1 MPKLVNNGSGDL
13 VGAMQIDNGFGV
25 GMDPGLWKPYWA
37 PRKSD
42 GKLIKVCTLNTGRS
56 ETRKDKE
63 GRVVTNKY
71 GTTIEDPITEVV
83 EVSDIIDNCPDAPV
97 EVLNATTLSK
107 DQWVRFDTR
116 VQVAARKRLSVW
128 GDLMSRVPY
137 GALDGMSSS
146 LIQYETLTD
155 DGTAYVD
162 MDGTTEGTDDESHF
176 QLEGLPL
183 PLTHSDFAL
192 KKRFLKISRKS
203 GTPVDTTRAEQAAR
217 RVAETVEKTA
227 LGTITG
233 LTYGDGASYGATP
246 VVSGFTNHA
255 QRVTKSDLTAS
266 ASTTG
271 ATFVSEVEAMIT
283 LLEAADLY
291 GPYVCYVGRGYR
303 GTLRKDYKA
312 TEASST
318 ITTRERLLE
327 FDEISEVKT
336 PDFLTG
342 DVVVLVRMDEDTIEA
357 VNGMDIQTLQWEN
370 HPMKIN
376 YKVVAIYVPF
386 IKRRSGGS
394 VGICHGTTS

>member
-1 MPKLVNNGSGDL
+1 MPNVVNNGTGDL
-13 VGAMQIDNGFGV
+13 AGAMQIDNGFGV

-42 GKLIKVCTLNTGRS
+42 GKLIKVCTLNTGKTQ
-56 ETRKDKE
+56 TRKDKD
-63 GRVVTNKY
+63 GKVVTNKY
-71 GTTIEDPITEVV
+71 GTSIEDPVTEVV
-83 EVSDIIDNCPDAPV
+83 EVADIIDNCQDAPV
-97 EVLNATTLSK
+97 AVLNATTLTR

-128 GDLMSRVPY
+128 SGLLRDVPY

-162 MDGTTEGTDDESHF
+162 MDGTTEGTNDTSHY

-192 KKRFLKISRKS
+192 KKRFLQISRKS
-203 GTPVDTTRAEQAAR
+203 GQPLDTTRAEQAAR

-233 LTYGDGASYGATP
+233 LTYTDGTSYGATP

-255 QRVTKSDLTAS
+255 QRITKTDLTVPAT
-266 ASTTG
+266 TTG
-271 ATFVSEVEAMIT
+271 ATFVGEVSAMID
-283 LLEAADLY
+283 LMEAADLY

-303 GTLRKDYKA
+303 ATLREDYKA

-318 ITTRERLLE
+318 ITTKERLLE

-342 DVVVLVRMDEDTIEA
+342 DVVVLVRMDEDTVEA
-357 VNGMDIQTLQWEN
+357 VNGMDLQTMQWED
-370 HPMKIN
+370 HPMKVN
-376 YKVVAIYVPF
+376 FKVACIWVPF

-394 VGICHGTTS
+394 TGICHGTTS